1 MKVAKLIF
9 AIFLISIVLFSAFMI
24 PIIYIYQSGKNF
36 IEEIQLQTKNRA
48 MEITLALDSMSGES
62 IYYDNMISLSN
73 IMSRI
78 MENNNSKLD
87 PYKIKEIFL
96 LNEKDQIIAHN
107 EIVKVAKDFQPYLDP
122 QKYKLKTVLFSGN
135 PIKLEIIG
143 KAKIEYPEI
152 VKKINLFVKPL
163 FNIEEK
169 IQNWIENSIPEI
181 LANEFHVYTS
191 VYPPDEVL
199 PKGSL
204 HLIIENQGIGP
215 LISYWIR
222 DMLFVFALSFSIGI
236 LLFFS
241 FVVLLFM
248 LLLKNKQKQIFDF
261 KKYKD
266 VEKIPEEVKQEETQV
281 EQIQQIT
288 EDKNDINQAEVIFL
302 EDYRKTNQPK
312 EKKITIK
319 RINNEYESIMDAQP
333 LE

>member
-24 PIIYIYQSGKNF
+24 PIVYIYQSGKNF

-319 RINNEYESIMDAQP
+319 RINYEYESIMDAQP